1 MNRTHKYVKV
11 YVSEKGTLIYIFNSP
26 NRDGIFFEREAERRV
41 IQLDIASRAERWKRV
56 VIEYPR
62 VCEKTMGAWGW
73 VRGGGGGE
81 RAGINRVKS
90 SLKLIIKI
98 KRLAKLVIYYFR
110 RPIRGTSLG
119 ILRLNIKRGEKRRG
133 KKRNIKKRNRGKFPC
148 ERHARVW
155 IKRFLNIIVRFHAF
169 SPKKAI
175 RKQKWKKKIGR
186 KKTRRQSFSFRDSV
200 VNSFRAHRIVG
211 TVFVMLLAVS
221 R

>member
-73 VRGGGGGE
+73 VGGGGGGGE

-175 RKQKWKKKIGR
+175 RKQKWKKK
-186 KKTRRQSFSFRDSV
+186 K
-200 VNSFRAHRIVG
+200 
-211 TVFVMLLAVS
+211 
-221 R
+221 